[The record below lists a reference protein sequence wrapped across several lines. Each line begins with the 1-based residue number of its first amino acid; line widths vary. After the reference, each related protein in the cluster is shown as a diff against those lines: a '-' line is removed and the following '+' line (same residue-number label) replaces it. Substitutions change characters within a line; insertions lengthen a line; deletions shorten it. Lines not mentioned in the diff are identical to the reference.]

1 MRKVLFLLFMTLLL
15 SSCKVREKIVEVPI
29 PQIKT
34 EIKYIDKVKYDSI
47 YLKDSIYIIQ
57 KGDTIYN
64 NKVAYRYKYKYLK
77 DTITVNKT
85 DTITKLQ
92 KVTEIK
98 VKNQLNT
105 VQKVLIYIGLFSL
118 LIFIIIIYRRLKNDR
133 FTY

>member
-1 MRKVLFLLFMTLLL
+1 MRKILFLLFMTLLL

-92 KVTEIK
+92 KITEIK

-105 VQKVLIYIGLFSL
+105 VQKVLIYIGLLSL
-118 LIFIIIIYRRLKNDR
+118 LIFIIIIYRRFKK
-133 FTY
+133 

>member
-1 MRKVLFLLFMTLLL
+1 MRKILFLLFMTLLL
-15 SSCKVREKIVEVPI
+15 GSCKVKEKIVEVPI

-47 YLKDSIYIIQ
+47 YLKDSVYIVQ

-64 NKVAYRYKYKYLK
+64 TKVAYRYKYKYLK
-77 DTITVNKT
+77 DTVTVNKT

-98 VKNQLNT
+98 VHNQLNV
-105 VQKVLIYIGLFSL
+105 VQKVLIYIGLFSIL
-118 LIFIIIIYRRLKNDR
+118 LFLIILYKH
-133 FTY
+133 FKK

>member
-1 MRKVLFLLFMTLLL
+1 MRKILFLLFMTLLL
-15 SSCKVREKIVEVPI
+15 GSCKVKEKIVEVPI

-47 YLKDSIYIIQ
+47 YLKDSVYIVQ

-64 NKVAYRYKYKYLK
+64 NKVAYRYKYKYSK

-98 VKNQLNT
+98 VQNQLNV
-105 VQKVLIYIGLFSL
+105 VQKVLMYIGLFSIL
-118 LIFIIIIYRRLKNDR
+118 LFLIILYKH
-133 FTY
+133 FKK

>member
-1 MRKVLFLLFMTLLL
+1 MRKILFLLFMTLLL
-15 SSCKVREKIVEVPI
+15 GSCKVKEKIVEVPI

-47 YLKDSIYIIQ
+47 YLKDSVYIIQ

-77 DTITVNKT
+77 DTIIVNKT
-85 DTITKLQ
+85 DTIIKLQ

-98 VKNQLNT
+98 VKNQLNV
-105 VQKVLIYIGLFSL
+105 VQKILMYIGLLSL
-118 LIFIIIIYRRLKNDR
+118 LMFIIIIYKH
-133 FTY
+133 FKK

>member
-1 MRKVLFLLFMTLLL
+1 MRKILFLLFMTLLL
-15 SSCKVREKIVEVPI
+15 GSCKVKEKIVEVPI

-47 YLKDSIYIIQ
+47 YLKDSVYIVQ

-77 DTITVNKT
+77 DTITINKT
-85 DTITKLQ
+85 DTITRLQ

-98 VKNQLNT
+98 VKNQLNA
-105 VQKVLIYIGLFSL
+105 VQKILMYIGLFSL
-118 LIFIIIIYRRLKNDR
+118 LMFIIIIYKY
-133 FTY
+133 FKK

>member
-1 MRKVLFLLFMTLLL
+1 MRKILFLLFMTLLL
-15 SSCKVREKIVEVPI
+15 GSCKVKEKIVEVPI
-29 PQIKT
+29 PQVKT

-47 YLKDSIYIIQ
+47 YLKDSVYIVQ

-92 KVTEIK
+92 KVIEIK
-98 VKNQLNT
+98 VQNQLNV
-105 VQKVLIYIGLFSL
+105 VQKVLMYIGLFSIL
-118 LIFIIIIYRRLKNDR
+118 LFLIILYKH
-133 FTY
+133 FKK

>member
-1 MRKVLFLLFMTLLL
+1 MRKILFLLFMTLLL
-15 SSCKVREKIVEVPI
+15 GSCKVKEKIVEVPI

-47 YLKDSIYIIQ
+47 YLKDSVYIVQ

-77 DTITVNKT
+77 DTVTVNKT

-92 KVTEIK
+92 KIIEIK
-98 VKNQLNT
+98 VKNQLNI
-105 VQKVLIYIGLFSL
+105 VQKVLMYIGLFSIL
-118 LIFIIIIYRRLKNDR
+118 LFLIILYKH
-133 FTY
+133 FKK

>member
-1 MRKVLFLLFMTLLL
+1 MRKILFLLFMTLLL
-15 SSCKVREKIVEVPI
+15 GSCKVKEKIVEVPV

-47 YLKDSIYIIQ
+47 YLKDSIYIVQ

-77 DTITVNKT
+77 DTVTVNKT

-98 VKNQLNT
+98 VQNQLNA
-105 VQKVLIYIGLFSL
+105 VQKVLMYIGLFSIL
-118 LIFIIIIYRRLKNDR
+118 LFLIILYKH
-133 FTY
+133 FKK

>member
-1 MRKVLFLLFMTLLL
+1 MRKILFLLFMTLLL
-15 SSCKVREKIVEVPI
+15 GSCKVKEKIVEVPI

-47 YLKDSIYIIQ
+47 YLKDSVYIIQ

-77 DTITVNKT
+77 DTVIVNKT
-85 DTITKLQ
+85 DTITRLQ

-98 VKNQLNT
+98 VKNQLNI
-105 VQKVLIYIGLFSL
+105 VQKVLIYIGLFSIL
-118 LIFIIIIYRRLKNDR
+118 LFLIIIYKH
-133 FTY
+133 FKK

>member
-1 MRKVLFLLFMTLLL
+1 MRKILFLLFMTLLL
-15 SSCKVREKIVEVPI
+15 GSCKVKEKIVEVPI

-47 YLKDSIYIIQ
+47 YLKDSVYIVQ

-77 DTITVNKT
+77 DTITINKT

-105 VQKVLIYIGLFSL
+105 VQKILIYIGLFSL
-118 LIFIIIIYRRLKNDR
+118 LMFIIIIYKH
-133 FTY
+133 FKK

>member
-1 MRKVLFLLFMTLLL
+1 MRKILFLLFMTLLL
-15 SSCKVREKIVEVPI
+15 GSCKVKEKIVEVPI

-47 YLKDSIYIIQ
+47 YLKDSVYIIQ

-77 DTITVNKT
+77 DTITINKA
-85 DTITKLQ
+85 DTITRLQ

-98 VKNQLNT
+98 VKNQLNV
-105 VQKVLIYIGLFSL
+105 VQKILMYIGLFSL
-118 LIFIIIIYRRLKNDR
+118 LMFIIIIYKH
-133 FTY
+133 FKK

>member
-1 MRKVLFLLFMTLLL
+1 MRKILFLLFMTLLL
-15 SSCKVREKIVEVPI
+15 GSCKVKEKIVEVPI

-47 YLKDSIYIIQ
+47 YLKDSVYIIQ

-98 VKNQLNT
+98 VKNLLNT
-105 VQKVLIYIGLFSL
+105 VQKILMYIGLFSL
-118 LIFIIIIYRRLKNDR
+118 LMFIIIIYKH
-133 FTY
+133 FKK

>member
-1 MRKVLFLLFMTLLL
+1 MRKILFLLFMTLLL
-15 SSCKVREKIVEVPI
+15 GSCKVKEKIVEVPI

-47 YLKDSIYIIQ
+47 YLKDSVYIIQ

-92 KVTEIK
+92 KITEIK

-105 VQKVLIYIGLFSL
+105 VQKVLMYIGLFSL
-118 LIFIIIIYRRLKNDR
+118 LMFIIIIYKH
-133 FTY
+133 FKK

>member
-1 MRKVLFLLFMTLLL
+1 MRKILFLLFMTLLL
-15 SSCKVREKIVEVPI
+15 GSCKVKEKIVEVPI

-47 YLKDSIYIIQ
+47 YLKDSVYIVQ

-77 DTITVNKT
+77 DTVTVNKT

-92 KVTEIK
+92 KIIEIK
-98 VKNQLNT
+98 VKNQLNI
-105 VQKVLIYIGLFSL
+105 VQKVLIYIGLFSIL
-118 LIFIIIIYRRLKNDR
+118 LFLIILYKH
-133 FTY
+133 FKK

>member
-1 MRKVLFLLFMTLLL
+1 MRKILFLLFMTLLL
-15 SSCKVREKIVEVPI
+15 GSCKVKEKIVEVPI

-47 YLKDSIYIIQ
+47 YLKDSVYIIQ

-77 DTITVNKT
+77 DTIIVNET
-85 DTITKLQ
+85 DTIIKLQ

-98 VKNQLNT
+98 VKNQLNV
-105 VQKVLIYIGLFSL
+105 VQKVLMYIGLFSL
-118 LIFIIIIYRRLKNDR
+118 LMFIIIIYKH
-133 FTY
+133 FKK

>member
-1 MRKVLFLLFMTLLL
+1 MRKILFLLLMTLLL
-15 SSCKVREKIVEVPI
+15 GSCKVKEKIVEVPI

-47 YLKDSIYIIQ
+47 YLKDSVYIVQ

-77 DTITVNKT
+77 DTVIVNKT
-85 DTITKLQ
+85 DTITRLQ

-98 VKNQLNT
+98 VQNQLNI

-118 LIFIIIIYRRLKNDR
+118 LMFIIIIYKH
-133 FTY
+133 FKK

>member
-1 MRKVLFLLFMTLLL
+1 MRKILFLLFMTLLL
-15 SSCKVREKIVEVPI
+15 GSCKVKEKIVEVPI

-47 YLKDSIYIIQ
+47 YLKDSVYIVQ

-77 DTITVNKT
+77 DTVIVNKI
-85 DTITKLQ
+85 DTITRLQ

-98 VKNQLNT
+98 VQNQLNI
-105 VQKVLIYIGLFSL
+105 VQKVLIYIGLFSIL
-118 LIFIIIIYRRLKNDR
+118 SFLIILYKHFKK
-133 FTY
+133 

>member
-1 MRKVLFLLFMTLLL
+1 MRKILFLLFMTLLL
-15 SSCKVREKIVEVPI
+15 GSCKVKEKIVEVPI

-34 EIKYIDKVKYDSI
+34 EIKYIDKIEYDSI
-47 YLKDSIYIIQ
+47 YLKDSVYIVQ

-77 DTITVNKT
+77 DTVTVNKT

-98 VKNQLNT
+98 VQNQLNI
-105 VQKVLIYIGLFSL
+105 VQKVLMYIGLFSIL
-118 LIFIIIIYRRLKNDR
+118 LFLIILYKH
-133 FTY
+133 FKK

>member
-1 MRKVLFLLFMTLLL
+1 MKKILFLLFMTLLL
-15 SSCKVREKIVEVPI
+15 GSCKVKEKIVEVPI

-47 YLKDSIYIIQ
+47 YLKDSVYIIQ

-77 DTITVNKT
+77 DTITINKT
-85 DTITKLQ
+85 DTITRLQ

-98 VKNQLNT
+98 IKNQLN
-105 VQKVLIYIGLFSL
+105 VIQKVLIYIGLFSL
-118 LIFIIIIYRRLKNDR
+118 LMFIIIIYKH
-133 FTY
+133 FKK

>member
-1 MRKVLFLLFMTLLL
+1 MRKILFLLFMTLLL

-105 VQKVLIYIGLFSL
+105 VQKVLIYIGLLSL
-118 LIFIIIIYRRLKNDR
+118 LIFIIIIYRRFKK
-133 FTY
+133 

>member
-1 MRKVLFLLFMTLLL
+1 MRKILFLLFMTLLL
-15 SSCKVREKIVEVPI
+15 GSCKVKEKIVEVPI

-47 YLKDSIYIIQ
+47 YLKDSVYIVQ

-77 DTITVNKT
+77 DTIIVNKT
-85 DTITKLQ
+85 DTITRLQ

-98 VKNQLNT
+98 VKNQLNI
-105 VQKVLIYIGLFSL
+105 VQKILMYIGLFSL
-118 LIFIIIIYRRLKNDR
+118 LMFIIIIYKH
-133 FTY
+133 FKK

>member
-1 MRKVLFLLFMTLLL
+1 MRKILFLLVMTLLL
-15 SSCKVREKIVEVPI
+15 GSCKVKEKIVEVPI

-47 YLKDSIYIIQ
+47 YLKDSVYIIQ

-77 DTITVNKT
+77 DTIIVNEI
-85 DTITKLQ
+85 DTIIKLQ

-98 VKNQLNT
+98 VKNQLNV
-105 VQKVLIYIGLFSL
+105 VQKILMYIGLFSL
-118 LIFIIIIYRRLKNDR
+118 LMFIIIIYKH
-133 FTY
+133 FKK

>member
-1 MRKVLFLLFMTLLL
+1 MRKILFLLFMTLLL
-15 SSCKVREKIVEVPI
+15 GSCKVKEKIVEVSI

-47 YLKDSIYIIQ
+47 YLKDSVYIVQ

-85 DTITKLQ
+85 DTITRLQ

-98 VKNQLNT
+98 VQNQLNT
-105 VQKVLIYIGLFSL
+105 VQKILMYIGLFSL
-118 LIFIIIIYRRLKNDR
+118 LMFIIIIYKH
-133 FTY
+133 FKK

>member
-47 YLKDSIYIIQ
+47 YLKDSIHIIQ

-118 LIFIIIIYRRLKNDR
+118 LIFIIIIYRRFKK
-133 FTY
+133 